1 MLSKSSSIS
10 ARFPPLILYSI
21 ALWDK
26 GLFGLNRGAVNYNDN
41 EPVTPLREMD
51 GLSQA
56 QWFGHGYKGF
66 PPNAGDFMVLPAG
79 GVYTGE
85 SLSFTH
91 VVI

>member
-1 MLSKSSSIS
+1 
-10 ARFPPLILYSI
+10 
-21 ALWDK
+21 
-26 GLFGLNRGAVNYNDN
+26 
-41 EPVTPLREMD
+41 MD

-85 SLSFTH
+85 SLLFTH